1 MKPDRPDDSDLTQK
15 LWRLREP
22 QPEPAVWIGILMFG
36 VIFTL
41 PMGALF
47 VFLCWL
53 GKQLL

>member
-1 MKPDRPDDSDLTQK
+1 MKPDRPDDSDFTQK

-22 QPEPAVWIGILMFG
+22 QPEPVWIGILMFG

-53 GKQLL
+53 GKQLW